1 MTFLN
6 LFFITYYVSIF
17 LYVFKKISLG
27 DLKYLLF
34 FICAALPIY
43 FVIQV
48 QVFQISNSAIFVNI
62 LKFSKD
68 FLFFYA
74 LLIFI
79 AGRKNSFI
87 RKNLNFTIVDKI
99 LLCFLLIVF
108 VFTLF
113 PIGEAN
119 FISRILYSK
128 NILIILITYFIGRN
142 IEIDYNFYKLITNTL
157 IFVFISAT
165 IFSSFEFI
173 SETHFHSLIDYSN
186 FKSNFNL
193 LDPQGNYGL
202 NWTFE
207 SQDTKPRYGSFFADP
222 LEFSASI
229 IFFLSVILYYLY
241 FDFKKKYIVLIG
253 LIILSLYLSF
263 SRGAIVSCVGVIFIS
278 LLINKKFRFL
288 INMFFL
294 TIVISFLTYYFS
306 SFEIKYLIIDT
317 LKFQNSSSLGHLVEW
332 IEGIISIIENPL
344 GIGLAMSGNAFGVDQ
359 SVKVGGENQ
368 FIIYGVQMG
377 IITLFIYALSI
388 IMIVYRGIKVY
399 LKSNE
404 FYFKHI
410 AFIVICTKFGL
421 ILPLLTANAELYLFV
436 SLASWFLAGYTES
449 KFIKLEHT
457 NFQS

>member
-6 LFFITYYVSIF
+6 LFFIIYYVLIF
-17 LYVFKKISLG
+17 LYVFKKISHG

-62 LKFSKD
+62 IKFSKD

-79 AGRKNSFI
+79 AGRKNTFI
-87 RKNLNFTIVDKI
+87 RKNLNFTIVDKLI
-99 LLCFLLIVF
+99 LCFLLIVLI
-108 VFTLF
+108 FTLF

-128 NILIILITYFIGRN
+128 NIFIIFICYFLGRN
-142 IEIDYNFYKLITNTL
+142 IKIDYVFYKLIIKTL
-157 IFVFISAT
+157 IFVFVSAA
-165 IFSSFEFI
+165 IFSSIEFI
-173 SETHFHSLIDYSN
+173 SSIHFHSLIDYSN
-186 FKSNFNL
+186 FKSNFNSI
-193 LDPQGNYGL
+193 DPEGNYGL

-207 SQDTKPRYGSFFADP
+207 SQDGKPRYGSFFADP

-229 IFFLSVILYYLY
+229 ILFISLITHYLY
-241 FDFKKKYIVLIG
+241 FDFKKTYSVLFV

-263 SRGAIVSCVGVIFIS
+263 SRGAIVSCLGVIFIS
-278 LLINKKFRFL
+278 LLINRKYRFL
-288 INMFFL
+288 IFMFFFTTL
-294 TIVISFLTYYFS
+294 ISFLTYYVS
-306 SFEIKYLIIDT
+306 SDEIKFLIIDT
-317 LKFQNSSSLGHLVEW
+317 LKFQNSSSLSHLVEW

-344 GIGLAMSGNAFGVDQ
+344 GIGLAMSGNAYGVDQ
-359 SVKVGGENQ
+359 FVKVGGENQ

-377 IITLFIYALSI
+377 IISLLIYALI
-388 IMIVYRGIKVY
+388 LIMIVLRATKVY
-399 LKSNE
+399 LKSDE
-404 FYFKHI
+404 LQFKHI
-410 AFIVICTKFGL
+410 AFIVFCTKFGL

-436 SLASWFLAGYTES
+436 SLTIWFLAGCIES
-449 KFIKLEHT
+449 KNLELKFEK
-457 NFQS
+457 N